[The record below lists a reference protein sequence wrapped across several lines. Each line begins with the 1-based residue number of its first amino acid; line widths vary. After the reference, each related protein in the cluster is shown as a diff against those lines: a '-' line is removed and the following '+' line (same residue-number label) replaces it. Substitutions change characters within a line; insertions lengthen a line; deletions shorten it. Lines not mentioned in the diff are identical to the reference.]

1 MDDNKKYKL
10 WENLN
15 GSGYYTKS
23 FEDFN
28 KQFSTPE
35 QQAKLYDALYSNG
48 YYTKS
53 GEEFTQQFFAAAPVA
68 EPEPVKKKRL
78 ALPNWKFLLRVG
90 RIGKALTRFT

>member
-68 EPEPVKKKRL
+68 EPEPVKKKE
-78 ALPNWKFLLRVG
+78 VG
-90 RIGKALTRFT
+90 TSELEVSTSGGLS

>member
-53 GEEFTQQFFAAAPVA
+53 GE
-68 EPEPVKKKRL
+68 
-78 ALPNWKFLLRVG
+78 
-90 RIGKALTRFT
+90 